1 MKLAVIGSGYVGLVT
16 GAGFSDF
23 GNHVTCVD
31 IDASRVERLRR
42 GEIPFHEPGLA
53 ELVQRNAKQGRL
65 VFTTD
70 TLEAVKT
77 AEIVFLAVGTPSRP
91 DGSADLS
98 YLFEAAR
105 AVARGLAAPTIIVTK
120 STVPIGTGDLVREE
134 VAKLATQPF

>member
-31 IDASRVERLRR
+31 IDQARIERLRR

-53 ELVQRNAKQGRL
+53 ELVQRNARQGRL

-70 TLEAVKT
+70 TLAAVAD
-77 AEIVFLAVGTPSRP
+77 AEVVFLADGTPSRP

-105 AVARGLAAPTIIVTK
+105 QVGRGLAGPTIVVTK
-120 STVPIGTGDLVREE
+120 STVPIGTGDAVRE
-134 VAKLATQPF
+134 AI